1 MIEETHVYAGY
12 DMYPKMKVGK
22 KLVDTVAPGAYYN
35 TGGFTGQVYVIAH
48 AVVGMP
54 DPNFGP

>member
-1 MIEETHVYAGY
+1 MVQ
-12 DMYPKMKVGK
+12 VGR
-22 KLVDTVAPGAYYN
+22 KLVPTVAPGQYYN
-35 TGGFTGQVYVIAH
+35 AGPFPAGTQVYVIAH